1 MSPMGSMDVKSPSRP
16 RPNAKAL
23 RIPLLIA
30 GACLSAM
37 LVSCSSPAPAAT
49 PDPPQ
54 DNLPVEEQAVVQ
66 ARVVRVVDGATIDVD
81 VDGEIVRVG
90 YLGVEIA
97 DVEQV
102 KGDTVSVAER
112 AMEFNRF
119 LVEGKMVRLERGG
132 PDLDS
137 AGRRLRYVYAQG
149 EMVNMALLTNGYAIV
164 AASPPN
170 FLHKTDFVVAETA
183 AKEDKRGAWKSHRP
197 GPQPTPTT
205 GPFTGGTLPMPSS
218 VRRDTV
224 VCDFSGTSLPAI
236 KGNVDQRTKE
246 RVYHVPGG
254 LFYATTEV
262 RAEDGD
268 RLFCTEQDAVEAGW
282 SKAAH

>member
-102 KGDTVSVAER
+102 KGDTVSVAR
-112 AMEFNRF
+112 ARHG
-119 LVEGKMVRLERGG
+119 VQPV
-132 PDLDS
+132 P
-137 AGRRLRYVYAQG
+137 GRRQDGAPREGWPRPRQRGPAPQVRVRSRRDGQHGVAYQRVCDR
-149 EMVNMALLTNGYAIV
+149 